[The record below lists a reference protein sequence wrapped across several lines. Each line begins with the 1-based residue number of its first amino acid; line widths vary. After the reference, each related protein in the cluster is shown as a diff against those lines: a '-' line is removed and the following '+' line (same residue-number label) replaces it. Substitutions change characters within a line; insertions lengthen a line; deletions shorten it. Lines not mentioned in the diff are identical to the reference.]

1 MDKGCQT
8 YTYIHSREKIYS
20 SRSVPYLQVDLG
32 SVFKSPTDNG
42 NVALILKD
50 LKAYMPCDEG
60 EATPL
65 CVFGNKRS
73 VERMVCA
80 KDVMSCFSEKEDR
93 LDGLEPCVTDYGR
106 QILLAQVWD
115 GFAILL
121 TLFI

>member
-1 MDKGCQT
+1 M
-8 YTYIHSREKIYS
+8 
-20 SRSVPYLQVDLG
+20 
-32 SVFKSPTDNG
+32 
-42 NVALILKD
+42 ALILKD
-50 LKAYMPCDEG
+50 LKMYMPSDEG

-115 GFAILL
+115 GLYENITSSGRGCFLYYL
-121 TLFI
+121 TSAYI